1 MCENVDLTG
10 EIKGGI
16 LLADPRLRR
25 YGLSLYGQS
34 TALLRLKVRMPK
46 ADVLE
51 TMFYEGVT
59 WSPTVV
65 HVATLHIGHHR
76 LLPL

>member
-34 TALLRLKVRMPK
+34 TALLWLKVRMPK
-46 ADVLE
+46 AEVME
-51 TMFYEGVT
+51 TMFHEGVT

-65 HVATLHIGHHR
+65 HVATLHTGHYR
-76 LLPL
+76 LLLR